1 MCTRCNYEQLATIV
15 WRAVQSTAFWR
26 EIDVF
31 ITVFEKIYASL
42 RANDSEV
49 PGMPAIFF
57 RMSLGLAHSDEG
69 VGVPNGSSF
78 NFTQAD
84 RMLDLGASKNAG
96 TCCTIACTHWVS
108 CSLPTCILN
117 LMVRQALH
125 ERNARFHRRPLR
137 KQPEHLP
144 PRDDNWLDNFLDK
157 REEFH
162 CDGAMW
168 SAYLHTSLK
177 PDIPVAPLRA
187 DVGRS
192 P

>member
-1 MCTRCNYEQLATIV
+1 MNNRLHALGFVLTPYLH
-15 WRAVQSTAFWR
+15 
-26 EIDVF
+26 
-31 ITVFEKIYASL
+31 
-42 RANDSEV
+42 SE
-49 PGMPAIFF
+49 
-57 RMSLGLAHSDEG
+57 AH
-69 VGVPNGSSF
+69 
-78 NFTQAD
+78 
-84 RMLDLGASKNAG
+84 
-96 TCCTIACTHWVS
+96 
-108 CSLPTCILN
+108 
-117 LMVRQALH
+117 VRRALH

-144 PRDDNWLDNFLDK
+144 PRDDNRLDNFLDK